1 MLRHQRMRERALAR
15 RKEEEEEEEEEE
27 EVIKYNKS
35 IIFRN

>member
-1 MLRHQRMRERALAR
+1 MRERALAR